1 MIFRLDFHEMEIVGK
16 GSGGGELTWMKVFQT
31 QFFNEMGIVDQ
42 GSGDGQLTWMKM
54 LQIQKLNDKGLLV
67 NGLVEVN

>member
-1 MIFRLDFHEMEIVGK
+1 
-16 GSGGGELTWMKVFQT
+16 MKVFQT